1 MKRLMVGALAAVL
14 LGTSQLATA
23 GPFGDDMARCMVN
36 STSPEDRT
44 LFVQWLFTMLSLHPD
59 LSAMSAVSAKQREDI
74 SRKTGALLER
84 LLLES
89 CHAQTQQ
96 AIQNE
101 GPQVIQSAFQVLGQ
115 VAARGLLTEPH
126 VLAGVKDIGKYVDEK
141 KLEALTTPGAG
152 QK

>member
-1 MKRLMVGALAAVL
+1 MKRLMVGTVAATLLCTSPLAA
-14 LGTSQLATA
+14 A
-23 GPFGDDMARCMVN
+23 GPFGDDMAKCIVN

-44 LFVQWLFTMLSLHPD
+44 LFVQWLFSMISLHPD
-59 LSAMSAVSAKQREDI
+59 LSAMSAITAKQREET
-74 SRKTGALLER
+74 SAKTGALLER

-89 CHAQTQQ
+89 CRSQTQQ

-126 VLAGVKDIGKYVDEK
+126 VLAGVKDIGKYVDDK
-141 KLEALTTPGAG
+141 KLDALTTSAT